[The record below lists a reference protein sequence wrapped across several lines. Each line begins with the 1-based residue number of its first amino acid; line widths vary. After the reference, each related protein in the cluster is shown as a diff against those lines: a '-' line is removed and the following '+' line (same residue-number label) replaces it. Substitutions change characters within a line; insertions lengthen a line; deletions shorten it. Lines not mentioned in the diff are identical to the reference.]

1 MNGRRENVFKRWR
14 LAQVSSFLMLLLTA
28 PAGAQDGNILERV
41 DSIESR
47 MLYGVF
53 DVVDQRGS
61 RFEGDRTNRAAL
73 SFPDGSMM
81 VAKWARS
88 ATGGEAFNNQPRY
101 EAAAYEIQK
110 LFLDEPSYVVPPTVL
125 RAFPLTWYQ
134 RLQADA
140 TPTFRNTSSVLV
152 TLQYWL
158 FNVNGEDVWDE
169 DRFARDT
176 AYARHFADLNILTY
190 LIRHNDAN
198 VGNLQ
203 ISRDPANPRVFA
215 VDNGLAFA
223 SETSDRGATWRNLRL
238 KRLPRGTVDRLR
250 SITEDDLRG
259 QLEVLAQWEV
269 GADGVLRA
277 VEPTE
282 NVSPGRGVR
291 QEGNIIQLGLSQREI
306 RDTWRRL
313 QRLLQDVDRG
323 RYELF

>member
-1 MNGRRENVFKRWR
+1 MKRWR
-14 LAQVSSFLMLLLTA
+14 LARVSSFLVLLLVA

-41 DSIESR
+41 DSIEDK
-47 MLYGVF
+47 MLNGVYE
-53 DVVDQRGS
+53 VVDQRGS

-73 SFPDGSMM
+73 SFPDGTMM

-88 ATGGEAFNNQPRY
+88 ATGGEGFNNQPRY

-125 RAFPLTWYQ
+125 RAFPLAWYR
-134 RLQADA
+134 RLEPSA
-140 TPTFRNTSSVLV
+140 TPTFRNTASVLV

-158 FNVNGEDVWDE
+158 FNVQGDGVWDE
-169 DRFARDT
+169 ERFATDT

-198 VGNLQ
+198 AGNLL
-203 ISRDPANPRVFA
+203 ISRDAANPRAFA

-238 KRLPRGTVDRLR
+238 KRLPRGTVERLR
-250 SITEDDLRG
+250 AITEADLRS

-269 GADGVLRA
+269 GADSVLRQ

-282 NVSPGRGVR
+282 NLSPGRGVR
-291 QEGNIIQLGLSQREI
+291 QEGRMIQLGLTRREI
-306 RDTWRRL
+306 QDTWRRL